1 MRNKILIITLLML
14 SLKELQGQQ
23 SLEISTAVGTQNR
36 YEIRHVTYVF
46 ENGEKYNGYLV
57 SNLSNKIKV
66 DSLYERLMPSKYKAY
81 DITPGYH
88 PSINSM
94 IMVDSLIIA
103 AITREKLEKVYLNN
117 IRRGFTFSVVYDLS
131 GKLVEVDNMVLT
143 SKEPIS
149 LDIREIEKM
158 EEILKSYADYEPRL
172 TSAISK
178 ELLEVYA
185 KINYFRAYY
194 YFSLVS
200 ESDTEKDKPKEWWNH
215 PVPKF
220 NTLLPNKNK

>member
-1 MRNKILIITLLML
+1 MRNKILIITVLML
-14 SLKELQGQQ
+14 SLKELQGQ
-23 SLEISTAVGTQNR
+23 SLEISTVVGTQNR
-36 YEIRHVTYVF
+36 YEIRHKSGF
-46 ENGEKYNGYLV
+46 LANGDKYNRYLV

-66 DSLYERLMPSKYKAY
+66 DSLYERLMPSKYKGY
-81 DITPGYH
+81 YITPGYR

-117 IRRGFTFSVVYDLS
+117 NIDKLYFSVVYDLS
-131 GKLVEVDNMVLT
+131 GKVVEVYNIKFFSDNA
-143 SKEPIS
+143 IS

-185 KINYFRAYY
+185 KINYFRGDY